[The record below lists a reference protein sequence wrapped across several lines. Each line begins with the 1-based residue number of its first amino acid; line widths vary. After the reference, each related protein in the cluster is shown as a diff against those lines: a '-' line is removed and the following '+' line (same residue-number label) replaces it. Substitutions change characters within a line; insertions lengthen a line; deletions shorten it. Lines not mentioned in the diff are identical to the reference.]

1 MLIEDQEL
9 RELYAAAS
17 TEHLDNLEAGVL
29 CLEKSPCSACGMKDL
44 LREIHSL
51 KGDSRMLGVE
61 NAQSLAQLVEALLK
75 QVDAG
80 QSEVTPEFG
89 DRLYQGLDALREVVC
104 EAVNDIPVEVDILA
118 VMTQLMEATVVEKPA
133 EASATVEADTAD
145 TAVTEAGLAEVAVL
159 DGAAEPNEAA
169 LQAEASL
176 TVDELELDLPEAVS
190 PLAEFPGGEEDSV
203 DHQAAL
209 AADMPTSV
217 ASKQVEVADG
227 VESLAVEET
236 TPEQAALADAFLKLA
251 GDLAAETADADD
263 AGLEESLLAT
273 SPDDEVVETAD
284 QNLAESASPA
294 VDVWDALEPAAL
306 EEEIHVPELALI
318 DSSIV
323 DADAGE
329 APELGQALD
338 GLSDFVEAEVTE
350 AEVAEAETEV
360 AQQST
365 VAADMAVV
373 AHQSAVAE
381 GIEIPAAEEATP
393 EHAAMADAFLQLA
406 GDMAAG
412 IALTETDD
420 SAAVE
425 ALLATASSSIANA
438 TTTDQSE
445 IESPASAVDA
455 WDAVEAMVGDEAL
468 PVQEM
473 VPSHRV
479 SEEIVS
485 EDGAPTVEAVAGS
498 YGGFIDDLEL
508 RGLYEAASAEHLA
521 TLEMGCLH
529 LERNPEDFSQ
539 FKELLRAAHSLK
551 GDSRMLGVQDAES
564 LTHQLE
570 TLLQEIEQGQ
580 LSVTPALCDR
590 LYAGI
595 DGLRQIAR
603 GAVHGNVPE
612 LTLDQ
617 MMDRLMGAGDAE
629 QVMEAQGLAI
639 AEATQSNAT
648 QALQLIE
655 PAAPQPVEST
665 VESLP
670 AIEQRTVESAVA
682 EPTGSEPVQ
691 PQPKLAKSTPRERS
705 TPTASAVDTQ
715 TIRVASAKLDN
726 LVTQASELAVTK
738 RRIVEWSDQVTSML
752 DLWEGWSQD
761 SFAQRNIFSRI
772 QEELPPETAQL
783 LRNLQ
788 EQNLKKVETLG
799 TLVQRF
805 RSQTS
810 EGGARLDAISN
821 DLEAGILSL
830 RMLPLSNV
838 FNLFPRMV
846 RDLSRQQ
853 QKNID
858 LQLEGGDTQVD
869 KRILED
875 IKDPLSHLLR
885 NAVDHGIE
893 QPEERAARGKASQAV
908 LSLRG
913 FQQGSSIIIEIQDDG
928 RGLDVEKIKQTALRR
943 GLVDEARLAQ
953 MSSTEIHALIFEAGF
968 STKTTVT
975 EISGRGVGMDVVKTN
990 IERLKGSIKVDSEPG
1005 TGCTFRLT
1013 LNPSL
1018 ATTDALIL
1026 TVNQVSY
1033 ALPIESVDRMV
1044 TVDREDIF
1052 TVKGNLATTI
1062 AGESVSVAWL
1072 SDLLGL
1078 PTRIPDSAKE
1088 AERLSQKIPCVVVQ
1102 IGADKIGLFVDE
1114 LLDQQ
1119 EILLKSQSK
1128 LLKRV
1133 RNIAGSTILGNGE
1146 VCLVLNHRDL
1156 FLTML
1161 KQNGAIEKF
1170 DQVSASLE
1178 QKTRVLLVEDSLPIR
1193 TQMKRILEGSGYLV
1207 TATVDGQ
1214 HGYNTLRAEE
1224 SSFDI
1229 IISDVEMPNLTG
1241 LELAAKVRMHAEY
1254 SDLPFILITTLAKEE
1269 DRKRGLDAGADAY
1282 LTKGDFDQS
1291 LLLDTLKGLVR
1302 S

>member
-29 CLEKSPCSACGMKDL
+29 CLEKSPAGACGMKDL

-89 DRLYQGLDALREVVC
+89 DRLYRGLDALREVVR
-104 EAVNDIPVEVDILA
+104 EAVNGIPVEVDILA
-118 VMTQLMEATVVEKPA
+118 VMTQLMEATVVET
-133 EASATVEADTAD
+133 SATVEADTAD
-145 TAVTEAGLAEVAVL
+145 TSVTEAGLAEVAVL
-159 DGAAEPNEAA
+159 EGAAEPNEAA

-176 TVDELELDLPEAVS
+176 TVDELELDLPEAAS
-190 PLAEFPGGEEDSV
+190 PLAEFPEGEEDSI

-209 AADMPTSV
+209 AADMATSV

-227 VESLAVEET
+227 VESPAVEGT
-236 TPEQAALADAFLKLA
+236 TPEQAALADAFFKLA
-251 GDLAAETADADD
+251 GDLAAETADSDD
-263 AGLEESLLAT
+263 AILEESLLAT
-273 SPDDEVVETAD
+273 SPDDEVVETIN
-284 QNLAESASPA
+284 QNLAESPSPA
-294 VDVWDALEPAAL
+294 VDVWDALEPAVL
-306 EEEIHVPELALI
+306 EQEIQAVPELALS

-323 DADAGE
+323 DADAVE

-338 GLSDFVEAEVTE
+338 GLSDSVEAEVT
-350 AEVAEAETEV
+350 EAETEV

-365 VAADMAVV
+365 VAVDMAVV
-373 AHQSAVAE
+373 AHQSAVAD
-381 GIEIPAAEEATP
+381 GIEIPTAEEASP
-393 EHAAMADAFLQLA
+393 EHAAMANAFLQLA

-412 IALTETDD
+412 TALTDTDD

-425 ALLATASSSIANA
+425 ALLAAASSSGASA
-438 TTTDQSE
+438 TTTGQSA
-445 IESPASAVDA
+445 IESPSPAVDA

-468 PVQEM
+468 PVQEI
-473 VPSHRV
+473 VPSHSASV
-479 SEEIVS
+479 N
-485 EDGAPTVEAVAGS
+485 EAETLEAAAGS
-498 YGGFIDDLEL
+498 YAGFIDDLEL

-529 LERNPEDFSQ
+529 LERNPEDVSQ

-551 GDSRMLGVQDAES
+551 GDSRMLGVEDAES

-580 LSVTPALCDR
+580 LSVTPAVCDR

-603 GAVHGNVPE
+603 GAVHGNIPE

-617 MMDRLMGAGDAE
+617 MMSRLMGAGDVE
-629 QVMEAQGLAI
+629 QVIEAQELAI
-639 AEATQSNAT
+639 AETTMSNAT
-648 QALQLIE
+648 SVPQVTEALASQLSE
-655 PAAPQPVEST
+655 SLTETAPVVEQPPVEQPAAEV
-665 VESLP
+665 
-670 AIEQRTVESAVA
+670 
-682 EPTGSEPVQ
+682 VQ
-691 PQPKLAKSTPRERS
+691 TQSKVAKSTTMERS
-705 TPTASAVDTQ
+705 TTTPSVADTQ
-715 TIRVASAKLDN
+715 TIRVASAKLDS

-761 SFAQRNIFSRI
+761 AFAQRNIFSRI
-772 QEELPPETAQL
+772 EEELAPETAQL
-783 LRNLQ
+783 LRNWQ
-788 EQNLKKVETLG
+788 EKNLHKVDTLG

-805 RSQTS
+805 RSQTA

-821 DLEAGILSL
+821 DLEAGILNL

-853 QKNID
+853 QKNIN
-858 LQLEGGDTQVD
+858 LQLEGGETLVD

-893 QPEERAARGKASQAV
+893 HPGERVVQGKAAQA
-908 LSLRG
+908 LLGLRG
-913 FQQGSSIIIEIQDDG
+913 FQQGSSIIIEISDDG
-928 RGLDVEKIKQTALRR
+928 RGLDVEKIKQTALKR
-943 GLVDEARLAQ
+943 GLVEQARLAQ
-953 MSSTEIHALIFEAGF
+953 MSSAEIHSLIFEAGF

-990 IERLKGSIKVDSEPG
+990 IERLKGSITVDSVPG
-1005 TGCTFRLT
+1005 KGCTFRLT

-1044 TVDREDIF
+1044 TIDREDIF

-1102 IGADKIGLFVDE
+1102 VGPDKIGLFVDQ

-1170 DQVSASLE
+1170 EQVSASLE
-1178 QKTRVLLVEDSLPIR
+1178 QKTRILLVEDSLPIR

-1214 HGYNTLRAEE
+1214 DGYNTLRAEE

-1241 LELAAKVRMHAEY
+1241 LELADKVRKHPEY
-1254 SDLPFILITTLAKEE
+1254 NDLPFILITTLAKEE